1 MGMPVQP
8 NKAVVGSNAFA
19 HSSGIHQDGVI
30 KNRENYE
37 IIDPAEVGVSK
48 SDIILTARS
57 GRAALKFRLEAI
69 GIMVEGEQLNEI
81 YKDFLAMADEI
92 KVVEDEALRVL
103 HRNFSK
109 VVVG

>member
-19 HSSGIHQDGVI
+19 HASGIHQDGVI
-30 KNRENYE
+30 KSRENYE
-37 IIDPAEVGVSK
+37 IIAPEEVGVMK

-69 GIMVEGEQLNEI
+69 GIVVAGEELDKI
-81 YKDFLAMADEI
+81 YQQFLLMADEI
-92 KVVEDEALRVL
+92 KVVEDEDLRLL
-103 HRNFSK
+103 HRKYQK
-109 VVVG
+109 VA